1 MKREDRIPDDH
12 PSAVELKRRGWRRA
26 NKTEAM
32 KLPRN
37 QWMMQGK
44 NFPGRSVQVGER
56 VVLRIFKANHGVWH
70 CRVDVMHSATPS
82 GYPES
87 RVFMVAEFDDP
98 LLFVDAATLLGDGDL
113 LLGFARAASKQNFL
127 P

>member
-26 NKTEAM
+26 KKTEAM

-37 QWMMQGK
+37 EWSMPGAR
-44 NFPGRSVQVGER
+44 FPSVHTRAGER
-56 VVLRIFKANHGVWH
+56 VVLRMAKANHGVWH
-70 CRVDVMHSATPS
+70 CRVDVMHRATPS